1 MAVKT
6 KKEVQAENSE
16 LRERLNMVQTNF
28 DKLSNEHKI
37 LKAELITEKEKHNRC
52 TNRDKI
58 LESGKVLKN
67 PKKKSSTGEFKC
79 DQCKKEFDQEWKMN
93 AHERKHKRY
102 QCDRCDQSFEY
113 QDILRKHKLVS
124 HENTKLYCHFYNN
137 EKTCPYDERC
147 IFLHEDSTFCKYDPN
162 CERDFCMFKH
172 RITQEEQENIE
183 SYDVNNEVVDIIDI
197 ESVSGE
203 AVEEL
208 ENEESEMCPN
218 ESVNKTFHN
227 PSQID
232 NTFSREDFMC
242 EKCDFHSKRKQDL
255 VKHKSET
262 HNWCM
267 LCFSSFNSQDKL
279 KDHILTNHTE

>member
-52 TNRDKI
+52 TNCDKI

-102 QCDRCDQSFEY
+102 QCDRCDESFEY

-232 NTFSREDFMC
+232 NTFSREDFM
-242 EKCDFHSKRKQDL
+242 
-255 VKHKSET
+255 
-262 HNWCM
+262 
-267 LCFSSFNSQDKL
+267 
-279 KDHILTNHTE
+279 